1 VTGDES
7 PEQEKKKVSS
17 RLGLPD
23 GGRFVQ
29 DGGTT
34 TYIDAD
40 GKQWL
45 KDEDGGFTRL

>member
-1 VTGDES
+1 MTGDES
-7 PEQEKKKVSS
+7 SKQQKKRVSS

-23 GGRFVQ
+23 GGQFVQ
-29 DGGTT
+29 DDGTT